1 MGITQES
8 FGQTRDGQPVDAFI
22 LENAKGVKVK
32 VINYGAAIVSVLAPD
47 RSGLMTDVVLGF
59 DSMEGYQ
66 GDNNPHIGCCCG
78 RYANRIANG
87 RFILDGVEYQLAI
100 NNGPNSLHGGLI
112 GFDKKVWDA
121 EVTGD
126 SVRMSL
132 ISEDGDEGYPG
143 TLRVEL
149 VYSLNSDSEL
159 RIDYNA
165 TTDRKTVINL
175 TNHSYFNLAGSGT
188 IRNHVIRIN
197 ADVYTVVN
205 ENMIP
210 TGELQSVAGTEMDLR
225 IPTPISRNIDAV
237 EGLGY
242 DHNYCIN
249 QAAEGELTLAAQV
262 TEPESGRKLECW
274 TTEPGIQ
281 FYTGNFLN
289 GVEGKSGAYYNKQEG
304 FCLETQHYPDSPNQ
318 PGFPSTVL
326 EPGQTY
332 TQTCI
337 YKFAVAR

>member
-1 MGITQES
+1 MEIIQES
-8 FGQTRDGQPVDAFI
+8 FGRTRDGQPVDAYI
-22 LENAKGVKVK
+22 LENTKGVKVK

-47 RSGLMTDVVLGF
+47 RTGRLADVVLGF

-78 RYANRIANG
+78 RYANRIADG
-87 RFILDGVEYQLAI
+87 RFTLDGIEYQLAI
-100 NNGPNSLHGGLI
+100 NNGPNSLHGGI
-112 GFDKKVWDA
+112 VGFDKKVWDA
-121 EVTGD
+121 EIKGD
-126 SVRMSL
+126 AVKMSL

-143 TLRVEL
+143 TLQVEL
-149 VYSLNSDSEL
+149 VYSLNKDGEL
-159 RIDYNA
+159 RLDYTA
-165 TTDRKTVINL
+165 VTDRKTVINL

-188 IRNHVIRIN
+188 VRNHVIRIN
-197 ADVYTVVN
+197 ADTYAVVN

-210 TGELQSVAGTEMDLR
+210 TGELRPVAGTAMDLR
-225 IPTPISRNIDAV
+225 IPTPIRRNIDAV

-249 QAAEGELTLAAQV
+249 RSAEGELTLAAQV
-262 TEPESGRKLECW
+262 TEPASGRKLECW
-274 TTEPGIQ
+274 TTEPGLQ

-289 GVEGKSGAYYNKQEG
+289 GVRGKGGVYFNKQEG
-304 FCLETQHYPDSPNQ
+304 FCLESQHYPDSPNQ
-318 PGFPSTVL
+318 PGFPNTVL

-332 TQTCI
+332 SQTCI

>member
-78 RYANRIANG
+78 RYANRIADG
-87 RFILDGVEYQLAI
+87 RFTLDGIEYQLAI
-100 NNGPNSLHGGLI
+100 NNGPNSLHGGI
-112 GFDKKVWDA
+112 VGFDKKVWDA
-121 EVTGD
+121 EIKGD
-126 SVRMSL
+126 AVKMSL

-143 TLRVEL
+143 TLQVEL
-149 VYSLNSDSEL
+149 VYSLNKDGEL
-159 RIDYNA
+159 RLDYTA
-165 TTDRKTVINL
+165 VTDRKTVINL

-188 IRNHVIRIN
+188 VRNHVIRIN
-197 ADVYTVVN
+197 ADTYAVVN

-210 TGELQSVAGTEMDLR
+210 TGELRPVAGTAMDLR
-225 IPTPISRNIDAV
+225 IPTPIRRNIDAV

-249 QAAEGELTLAAQV
+249 RSAEGELTLAAQV
-262 TEPESGRKLECW
+262 TEPASGRKLECW
-274 TTEPGIQ
+274 TTEPGLQ

-289 GVEGKSGAYYNKQEG
+289 GVRGKGGVYFNKQEG
-304 FCLETQHYPDSPNQ
+304 FCLESQHYPDSPNQ
-318 PGFPSTVL
+318 PGFPNTVL

-332 TQTCI
+332 SQTCI

>member
-8 FGQTRDGQPVDAFI
+8 FGRTRDGQPVEAFI

-47 RSGLMTDVVLGF
+47 RSGRLADVVLGF
-59 DSMEGYQ
+59 DRIEGYQ

-87 RFILDGVEYQLAI
+87 RFTLDGVEYQLAV
-100 NNGPNSLHGGLI
+100 NNGPNSLHGGLA

-121 EVTGD
+121 EISGD
-126 SVRMSL
+126 TVCMSL

-143 TLRVEL
+143 TLQVKL
-149 VYSLNSDSEL
+149 VYSLNTDGEL
-159 RIDYNA
+159 RIDYIA
-165 TTDRKTVINL
+165 ITDRKTVINL
-175 TNHSYFNLAGSGT
+175 TNHSYFNLAGGGT
-188 IRNHVIRIN
+188 IRHHVIRIN
-197 ADVYTVVN
+197 ADTYTVVN
-205 ENMIP
+205 GNMIP
-210 TGELQSVAGTEMDLR
+210 TGELRPVAGTEMDLR
-225 IPTPISRNIDAV
+225 IPTPINRNIDAV

-249 QAAEGELTLAAQV
+249 QVKEGDLTLAVQV

-274 TTEPGIQ
+274 TTEPGVQ

-289 GVEGKSGAYYNKQEG
+289 GVQGKGGAYYNKQEG
-304 FCLETQHYPDSPNQ
+304 FCLETQHYPNSPNQ
-318 PGFPSTVL
+318 PDFPSAVL

-337 YKFAVAR
+337 YKFDVAR